1 MAGNGFSAACSNMH
15 FRQNHFVRPYYLTH
29 VIKIAR
35 VIHMLLA
42 PSVAQC
48 RHSSGETGEFSP

>member
-1 MAGNGFSAACSNMH
+1 MH
-15 FRQNHFVRPYYLTH
+15 FRQNHFVRPYYLTR